1 MSESR
6 LSINTSMKLVCHRYA
21 PDMSPDVSIDYIN
34 FSCDHWYGDEEKSIE
49 ISKDKA
55 IEIIKFL
62 NDSFGLTTLGDCDG

>member
-34 FSCDHWYGDEEKSIE
+34 FSYSYSQSDEEKSID

-62 NDSFGLTTLGDCDG
+62 NDSFGLTTLGGCDE